1 MKKKLLQRNI
11 GGHTCIA
18 YLYSENKI
26 VCTVDGETI
35 DLGIKLATRE
45 LNGDCTLAIECILK
59 AAYQNKIAND
69 TLSEAGFSKE
79 GIIMGNMIYYLMHKD
94 IKVAAFVLN
103 GDDVIDTKINK
114 DAVEHLPIGHNIGMS
129 RWLHERG
136 IPVTRNGIKAR
147 DKQSTT
153 FNYMLK
159 NLGLSLTDCYWLK
172 PEHGKSNYTWSRI
185 NLFDNPFRDT
195 ISLDVDYNGNASIA
209 GKTNFVP
216 SASLKGDLEKKW
228 LIDKNGNR
236 ILVKGN
242 YGSSCI
248 QSISEVFASEI
259 YKRQEIKVPYT
270 EYKFIDISCGGSIV
284 HGCCSRA
291 FTSDKLELVHAHEIV
306 SSMHKP
312 NDINYFQFYKR
323 ILQDN
328 GIYADD
334 VYDMQI
340 MVDFIITN
348 TDRHFSNFG
357 VLRDPDTLKFVCAAP
372 IYDSGNS
379 MFYKD
384 SYVPVGKAL
393 LDIKTTSAYG
403 KEAKMLSQVV
413 NRGILNIEKLPSS
426 SELYKLLSKD
436 ETLTEQRKERLIR
449 AYNKKIEYL
458 CDFQNGADIWSYN
471 YIKTA
476 K

>member
-1 MKKKLLQRNI
+1 MW
-11 GGHTCIA
+11 
-18 YLYSENKI
+18 S
-26 VCTVDGETI
+26 
-35 DLGIKLATRE
+35 
-45 LNGDCTLAIECILK
+45 
-59 AAYQNKIAND
+59 
-69 TLSEAGFSKE
+69 
-79 GIIMGNMIYYLMHKD
+79 MIFYLMHKD
-94 IKVAAFVLN
+94 VKVAAFVIN
-103 GDDVIDTKINK
+103 GDNVTGTKINK
-114 DAVEHLPIGHNIGMS
+114 DEADHLPIWYNGDVS

-136 IPVTRNGIKAR
+136 IPVTRNGLKAR
-147 DKQSTT
+147 DKHSTT

-172 PEHGKSNYTWSRI
+172 PAYEGSTYTWGNT

-195 ISLDVDYNGNASIA
+195 MSLDVDYNGNASIA

-242 YGSSCI
+242 YGNSCI

-259 YKRQEIKVPYT
+259 YKRQAVQVPYA
-270 EYKFIDISCGGSIV
+270 EYRFIDISCGGSIV

-291 FTSDKLELVHAHEIV
+291 FTSAKLELVHAHDIV

-323 ILQDN
+323 ILKDN

-340 MVDFIITN
+340 MVDFLITN

-357 VLRDPDTLKFVCAAP
+357 VLRDPDTLKLMCVAP

-393 LDIKTTSAYG
+393 LDIDTTSVYS
-403 KEAKMLSQVV
+403 KEVKMLSQVV
-413 NRGILNIEKLPSS
+413 NRGILDIGKLPSS
-426 SELYKLLSKD
+426 SELYRLLSMD
-436 ETLTEQRKERLIR
+436 ETLTEERKKRLIR
-449 AYNKKIEYL
+449 AYTKKIEYL
-458 CDFQNGADIWSYN
+458 YDFQNGADIWSYN
-471 YIKTA
+471 YMKTA